1 MPDRPV
7 YDMLAERERQLLSP
21 YATKT
26 AMSRGR
32 DVPMEPCPMRSEFQ
46 RDRDRIIHCQ
56 SFRRLMYKT
65 QVFLAPAGDHYRT
78 RLTHTLE
85 VTQIARTMARALR
98 LNEDLTE
105 AAALG
110 HDLGHTPFGHAGE
123 NALRECYDPDFA
135 HYVQSLR
142 VVEKLEKDGRGL
154 NLCWE
159 VRDAIVNHT
168 GSSVAATPEGQLI
181 KFADRIAYI
190 NHDIDDAI
198 RAGILR
204 PEDLPRHLTDVLGES
219 NSGRIN
225 TMVASVLTASA
236 DSATIAMTPEI
247 QAATNELRS
256 FLFENVYYNPVA
268 KAEEQKSRNLVCTL
282 FAHYVKNPDRLPDRY
297 RRRIGTDECETVER
311 GVADFISGMTDRYAI
326 ETYNELFVPRVWR
339 GLHE

>member
-1 MPDRPV
+1 MQDLHVRGW
-7 YDMLAERERQLLSP
+7 LAERESLLLSP

-26 AMSRGR
+26 EQSRGR
-32 DVPMEPCPMRSEFQ
+32 DIPMEPCPMRSEFQ
-46 RDRDRIIHCQ
+46 RDRDRITHCQ

-65 QVFLAPAGDHYRT
+65 QVFLAPTGDHYRT

-85 VTQIARTMARALR
+85 VTQIARIMARALR

-123 NALRECYDPDFA
+123 YALQECYDPDFA
-135 HYVQSLR
+135 HYLQSLR

-168 GSSVAATPEGQLI
+168 GSAVAATPEGQLI

-204 PEDLPRHLTDVLGES
+204 PEDLPRHLTDVLGDTHS
-219 NSGRIN
+219 KRIN
-225 TMVASVLTASA
+225 TMVTSVLSASA
-236 DSATIAMTPEI
+236 DSATIAMTPDV
-247 QAATNELRS
+247 QAATNELRK
-256 FLFENVYYNPVA
+256 FLFEHVYYNSVA
-268 KAEEQKSRNLVCTL
+268 KGEEQKSRELVCTL
-282 FAHYVKNPDRLPDRY
+282 FDYYVKNPDRLPERY
-297 RRRIGTDECETVER
+297 RRRIGTEEGETVER

>member
-1 MPDRPV
+1 MQEINVRDW
-7 YDMLAERERQLLSP
+7 LAERERLLLSP
-21 YATKT
+21 YATRSDQ
-26 AMSRGR
+26 SRGR
-32 DVPMEPCPMRSEFQ
+32 ERPMEPCPMRSEFQ
-46 RDRDRIIHCQ
+46 RDRDRITHCQ

-85 VTQIARTMARALR
+85 VTQIARIMARALR

-123 NALRECYDPDFA
+123 AALRDCYDPGFA
-135 HYVQSLR
+135 HYSQSLR
-142 VVEKLEKDGRGL
+142 VVEKLEKDGHGL

-198 RAGILR
+198 RAGILKK
-204 PEDLPRHLTDVLGES
+204 EDLPRELTDVLGETHS
-219 NSGRIN
+219 RRIN
-225 TMVASVLTASA
+225 TMVSSVLAASA
-236 DSATIAMTPEI
+236 DSATVAMTPEV
-247 QAATNELRS
+247 QSATDRLRK

-268 KAEEQKSRNLVCTL
+268 KAEEQKSKELVCTL
-282 FAHYVKNPDRLPDRY
+282 FEFYVKNPDRLPDRY
-297 RRRIGTDECETVER
+297 RRRIGIDESETVER

>member
-1 MPDRPV
+1 MEQSLREWMDR
-7 YDMLAERERQLLSP
+7 REDLLLSP
-21 YATKT
+21 VATRSNAT
-26 AMSRGR
+26 RGR
-32 DVPMEPCPMRSEFQ
+32 ELPMEPCPMRSEFQ

-98 LNEDLTE
+98 LNEDLAE

-123 NALRECYDPDFA
+123 DALTRCYDPDFA
-135 HYVQSLR
+135 HYRQSLR
-142 VVEKLEKDGRGL
+142 VVEKLEKDGKGL

-168 GSSVAATPEGQLI
+168 GKSVAATPEGQLI

-198 RAGILR
+198 RAGILNK
-204 PEDLPRHLTDVLGES
+204 EDIPKDLTCVLGES
-219 NSGRIN
+219 HGERIN
-225 TMVASVLTASA
+225 TMVQSILTASQN
-236 DSATIAMTPEI
+236 SPTIAMTPDV
-247 QAATNELRS
+247 QRATDGLRG
-256 FLFENVYYNPVA
+256 FLFENVYLNPRA
-268 KAEEQKSRNLVCTL
+268 KGEENKAKEVVYAL
-282 FAHYVKNPDRLPDRY
+282 FTYYVVHPDRLPDRY
-297 RRRIGTDECETVER
+297 RRRIGTADGETVER
-311 GVADFISGMTDRYAI
+311 AVADFISGMTDRYAI
-326 ETYNELFVPRVWR
+326 ETYNERFVPRVWR